1 MNVVVVLRMVP
12 DLVEPLVITP
22 EGDNLDWDETALVLN
37 ESDDHALE
45 EAILL
50 KERASA
56 QVTVVSFDYG
66 EIEPVLHMAAAK
78 GADRLIKINWP
89 HREPP
94 NSLDIVEM
102 LSGLVPKLAADLVLM
117 GCQSHT
123 EFLGMAA
130 PQLAAALN
138 WPYVGVV
145 RGVQG
150 EAAGG
155 LWRVFKEYPGAVL
168 AEMNLRLPAV
178 IGILT
183 ASQPPRYVPVSRIRA
198 AAQRAKFERAEGP
211 ASLKEPPA
219 RIHRVYPAPV
229 TGHAEMLKGSP
240 EEVASQLLDILI
252 SRGILK

>member
-1 MNVVVVLRMVP
+1 MKVVVVIRMVP

-22 EGDNLDWDETALVLN
+22 EEDNLDWEETALVLN

-56 QVTVVSFDYG
+56 QVTVVGFDYG

-78 GADRLIKINWP
+78 GADRLIKIGWP

-94 NSLDIVEM
+94 NSLDIVEV
-102 LSGLVPKLAADLVLM
+102 LAGLVPKLEADLVLM

-145 RGVQG
+145 RGVQ
-150 EAAGG
+150 AGSG
-155 LWRVFKEYPGAVL
+155 DGVWRVFKEYPGAVL
-168 AEMNLRLPAV
+168 AEMHLRLPAV
-178 IGILT
+178 VGILT

-198 AAQRAKFERAEGP
+198 AAQTAKFEMAEGP
-211 ASLKEPPA
+211 AGLQEPPA
-219 RIHRVYPAPV
+219 RIRRVYPAPV
-229 TGHAEMLKGSP
+229 TGHAEMLRGSP
-240 EEVASQLLDILI
+240 EEVASRLVDILI
-252 SRGILK
+252 ARGVLK